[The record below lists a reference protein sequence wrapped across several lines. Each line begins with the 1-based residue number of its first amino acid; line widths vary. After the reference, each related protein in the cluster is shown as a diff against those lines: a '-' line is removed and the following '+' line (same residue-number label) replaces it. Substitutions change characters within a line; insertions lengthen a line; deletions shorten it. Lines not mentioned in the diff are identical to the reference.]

1 MKIYIILTIAL
12 VTFLHEAHT
21 EGIFYN
27 KYSGFNVNNGH
38 NPYKGPLN
46 VQSGLMCLAQCNRES
61 NCLTVHFNEETNKC
75 SLYNSLIDTNNL
87 VSQPSSEVFIVKS
100 N

>member
-1 MKIYIILTIAL
+1 VI
-12 VTFLHEAHT
+12 FLHET
-21 EGIFYN
+21 NPEGIFYN
-27 KYSGFNVNNGH
+27 KYSGFDVDNGH
-38 NPYKGPLN
+38 SPYSNPLN
-46 VQSGLMCLAQCNRES
+46 VQSDLMCLAQCNRES
-61 NCLTVHFNEETNKC
+61 NCLTVHFNEETHKC